1 MDTREEET
9 LMVEF
14 CAITMEHNDRELIK
28 MGLPKGRKVYAHL
41 TADVCQAINHAQI
54 PIHKVD
60 VIVNE
65 EKYNGCYLH
74 QKKDGLY
81 ALGMVKPL
89 IRAVGLGQTFNGT
102 IEKYVFD
109 RSNFETMDKAVL
121 DWEQG
126 EGKAVMRKVGIK
138 EGDVVVDFGCG
149 YGHYT
154 IPCAL
159 AMNNIGK
166 VYAIDTGGREL
177 NWIAQKCDMFGINNV
192 EVIRTKGQLTLDM
205 PDNSADFI
213 LLYDVLHHW
222 ESDAAAKHAARLGF
236 FQEAHRVLKP
246 NGTLSTVNFESEG
259 DKKYAK
265 EAYFGKPM
273 AQVFFDEI
281 MDAGF
286 VYMNDVEGA
295 VHFDWYHSAHRV
307 NKGLQFSQ
315 LETGEIYNFAKT

>member
-1 MDTREEET
+1 
-9 LMVEF
+9 MVEF
-14 CAITMEHNDRELIK
+14 YATANEHSDGELME

-41 TADVCQAINHAQI
+41 PVDICQAINQAQI

-60 VIVNE
+60 ITVNG

-74 QKKDGLY
+74 QKKDGSY
-81 ALGMVKPL
+81 ALGLVKPL
-89 IRAVGLGQTFNGT
+89 IRVVGLGQPFNGT
-102 IEKYVFD
+102 IKAHVSD
-109 RSNFETMDKAVL
+109 RSNFETMDAAVL
-121 DWEQG
+121 AWEQN
-126 EGKAVMRKVGIK
+126 EGKALMRNVGIK

-159 AMNNIGK
+159 VMNNTGK

-177 NWIAQKCDMFGINNV
+177 KWIAQKCEMFGVNNV
-192 EVIRTKGQLTLDM
+192 ETIRTKGQLTLDM

-222 ESDAAAKHAARLGF
+222 ESDAVAKQAARVDF
-236 FQEAHRVLKP
+236 FQETRRVLKS
-246 NGTLSTVNFESEG
+246 NGILSTVNFESEG
-259 DKKYAK
+259 NKKYAK
-265 EAYFGKPM
+265 EAFFGKPM

-281 MDAGF
+281 IDAGF
-286 VYMNDVEGA
+286 IYANEVEGA

-307 NKGLQFSQ
+307 SKGLRFEA
-315 LETGEIYNFAKT
+315 LEKGVIYNFAKDLTSG